1 VYGKIF
7 EEIFDSSLMSYGWVH
22 TYTFMSMI
30 VIADKDG
37 YVKLDPRALYRKI
50 GFDVDDRVSF
60 DEFMSAIE
68 RLGEED
74 DLSNLP
80 YHNGRRIIPLHELE
94 CVGNRGWWIVNYKH
108 YRDKGGSIEKR
119 REQDAARKRRQR
131 EREAE
136 KDECHVTVTQ
146 GHVMSAHTD
155 TDTDTDKTTIKPYKF
170 LLADGSTYKPDPDY
184 LSELKRLYPHVDL
197 DYQFL
202 EMESWCLSNP
212 KKRKTRRGATRFIN
226 NWISGAEKKRREED
240 AKQPKTNG
248 FKIRTE
254 ADIEELYAD

>member
-80 YHNGRRIIPLHELE
+80 YYNGRRIIPLHELE

-131 EREAE
+131 EREAG

-155 TDTDTDKTTIKPYKF
+155 TDTDITKVSGKMPYKKIIDYLNSKAGTNYRPSTKATQRFIRARFNEGFTLDDFYTVISHKCREWKTDSKMVQYLRPETLFGTKFESYLQKIKPEE
-170 LLADGSTYKPDPDY
+170 T
-184 LSELKRLYPHVDL
+184 
-197 DYQFL
+197 
-202 EMESWCLSNP
+202 
-212 KKRKTRRGATRFIN
+212 KKVFVA
-226 NWISGAEKKRREED
+226 
-240 AKQPKTNG
+240 
-248 FKIRTE
+248 
-254 ADIEELYAD
+254 